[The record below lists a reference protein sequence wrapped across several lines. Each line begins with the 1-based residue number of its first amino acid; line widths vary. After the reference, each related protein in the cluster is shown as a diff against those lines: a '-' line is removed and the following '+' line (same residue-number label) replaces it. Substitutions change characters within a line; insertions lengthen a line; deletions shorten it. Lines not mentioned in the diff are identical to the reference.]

1 MARPAGEAAD
11 QRGGDLRQ
19 GAGEHRARPHLPA
32 AIAVSAANLRA
43 IMRLNETTLIEIT
56 LRRNV
61 REGVFRLARG
71 VDTRGR
77 FDDDKP
83 GPII

>member
-1 MARPAGEAAD
+1 VRPPISAVATCAKVRENIEPPPASAG
-11 QRGGDLRQ
+11 
-19 GAGEHRARPHLPA
+19 A